1 VEYDDCVIQN
11 LILGAGPAGIVVA
24 ERLAAS
30 GCQVVIVDSGQ
41 GLSALRASSV
51 VNSNIDFKNVREM
64 PSISGG
70 SKFHW
75 GGACMGFPLKDMSAT
90 SVDFPMWSNLE
101 SAYKVVSQML
111 DVTGFDFIKNV
122 PVEVNSY
129 GNPNLDSQVFD
140 LCYAYVV
147 KDPKMKKNFKF
158 INSSPNVKF
167 IKDTIAIRLE
177 DSGNFV
183 SVRLIRYGE
192 VNEFEV
198 RAKRVFVCLGTVE
211 TTRLLLNSVDSVE
224 NEDLA
229 VLGRNL
235 SDHLT
240 IKLGSVKFSGP
251 NRWASLIDYTEN
263 QDGSRLWPR
272 WSISNYPK
280 EFDSLRGF
288 IYFTNKNFGGRQ
300 EAIRNPRGDFE
311 FYGMK
316 PEADSKNG
324 WLEADLN
331 LFIEAPN
338 SPERGISLESGGGF
352 TPRIPGIRIDFDISS
367 TEWELIV
374 RYGRW
379 LLSNIESMPG
389 VERVI
394 QNQDM
399 KIEDLQTSNHPSG
412 THAALIPSLPN
423 VYPISAG
430 ILPRASATHPTMAT
444 MAIAVVTVAQLLD
457 QKNC

>member
-1 VEYDDCVIQN
+1 MIQN

-64 PSISGG
+64 PSIYGG

-75 GGACMGFPLKDMSAT
+75 GGACMGFPFKDISAT
-90 SVDFPMWSNLE
+90 SVNFPILSNLE

-111 DVTGFDFIKNV
+111 DVSGFDFIKNV
-122 PVEVNSY
+122 PVEDNSY
-129 GNPNLDSQVFD
+129 SKPNLNSQVFD

-147 KDPKMKKNFKF
+147 KDPKMKRNFQF

-167 IKDTIAIRLE
+167 IKNTIAIRLE

-183 SVRLIRYGE
+183 SVRLIGYGE
-192 VNEFEV
+192 ANEFEV

-211 TTRLLLNSVDSVE
+211 TTRLLLNSVE

-280 EFDSLRGF
+280 EFESLRGF

-300 EAIRNPRGDFE
+300 VAIRNPRGDFE
-311 FYGMK
+311 FNRMK
-316 PEADSKNG
+316 PDADLKNG
-324 WLEADLN
+324 WLEADIN

-338 SPERGISLESGGGF
+338 SPERGISLVSSGGF
-352 TPRIPGIRIDFDISS
+352 TPRIPRIRIDFDISS
-367 TEWELIV
+367 TEWELII

-379 LLSNIESMPG
+379 LLSNIEAMPG
-389 VERVI
+389 VELVV

-399 KIEDLQTSNHPSG
+399 RIEDLQTSNHPSG
-412 THAALIPSLPN
+412 THAAVIPSLPN

-444 MAIAVVTVAQLLD
+444 MAIAVATVAQLLD